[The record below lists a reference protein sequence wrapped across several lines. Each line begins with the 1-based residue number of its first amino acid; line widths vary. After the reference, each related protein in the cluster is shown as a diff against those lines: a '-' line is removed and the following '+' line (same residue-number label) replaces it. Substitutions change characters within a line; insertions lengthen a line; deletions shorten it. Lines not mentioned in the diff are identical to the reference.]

1 MLSSREGFYNL
12 SRYLR
17 RKDTMAKYK
26 PYTYAQNMLIPVSLN
41 EQLMPGSLEHAI
53 HTLVDERM
61 DVSLFDE
68 PMIHGSC

>member
-1 MLSSREGFYNL
+1 MLSSRGGLYHL
-12 SRYLR
+12 SRYLI

-26 PYTYAQNMLIPVSLN
+26 PYTYAQDMLIPVSLN

-61 DVSLFDE
+61 ESSLQSSV
-68 PMIHGSC
+68 I